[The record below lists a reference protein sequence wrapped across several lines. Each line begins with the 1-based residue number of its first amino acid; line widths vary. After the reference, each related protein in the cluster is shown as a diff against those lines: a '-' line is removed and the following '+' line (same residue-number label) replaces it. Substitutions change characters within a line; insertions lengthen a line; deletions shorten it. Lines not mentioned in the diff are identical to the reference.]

1 MSPCDLETSVSV
13 CVVCVHL
20 CVVVYVCVGKQGL
33 TNGVVLER
41 QKSFVQLVFISPSDC
56 SQGCLCCMC
65 LPHSALI
72 TQLLLATSNCTQG
85 QAQNSKPDLLL
96 MSICPPILSIHS
108 LIHPSIHLSVHP
120 FKHSSLH

>member
-41 QKSFVQLVFISPSDC
+41 QKSFVQLLFSSLPLTAVKDVYAACASLTLPS
-56 SQGCLCCMC
+56 S
-65 LPHSALI
+65 
-72 TQLLLATSNCTQG
+72 
-85 QAQNSKPDLLL
+85 
-96 MSICPPILSIHS
+96 
-108 LIHPSIHLSVHP
+108 
-120 FKHSSLH
+120 HSSS